1 MLFFKTT
8 SYFIQY
14 AEVLYMFFPFCDTLI
29 LNRWIPKGWFNK
41 INNFYFL
48 IKDILKWN
56 WISFFFFPRKY
67 FGSWRTW
74 WRLMPPGASTL
85 IHAKAPRILP
95 SSGFCTISANV
106 SMVKGQMT
114 CQYYYENSFHL
125 ANPLKKPQGCGPH
138 FEHHWSCGLRNLVKN
153 SKVGD
158 TAYKCLNRQGCSLN
172 ICRPCAT
179 LPDSEPL
186 WEGSQVS

>member
-56 WISFFFFPRKY
+56 WISFFFSPVSILAVEEHGDDWCRLVPPPWFMLRHQEFYPAVAFAQSVQMSAWWKGR
-67 FGSWRTW
+67 WRVSIIMKIVFTW
-74 WRLMPPGASTL
+74 QTPWKSLRAVDPTL
-85 IHAKAPRILP
+85 SITGLVV
-95 SSGFCTISANV
+95 SGT
-106 SMVKGQMT
+106 
-114 CQYYYENSFHL
+114 
-125 ANPLKKPQGCGPH
+125 
-138 FEHHWSCGLRNLVKN
+138 W
-153 SKVGD
+153 
-158 TAYKCLNRQGCSLN
+158 
-172 ICRPCAT
+172 
-179 LPDSEPL
+179 
-186 WEGSQVS
+186 